1 MSLTTY
7 PEPEDRHEEYLYWL
21 QTHQEYDKM
30 TATQKSL
37 IDRRYQDLLVR
48 IDDEYEYKKLFNH
61 EDFRLDY

>member
-1 MSLTTY
+1 MSLTMY
-7 PEPEDRHEEYLYWL
+7 PEPNDAHEEYLYWL
-21 QTHQEYDKM
+21 QTHQDYDKM